1 MLIFLDRLFNALAGE
16 IDQYLVL
23 PLLYHFGWM
32 QWEELSFDWVLV
44 CVYGMFASSSPTPC
58 AGRWRRCF
66 RSSTGKIEKQW

>member
-1 MLIFLDRLFNALAGE
+1 MLILLDRLFNILAGE

-44 CVYGMFASSSPTPC
+44 
-58 AGRWRRCF
+58 
-66 RSSTGKIEKQW
+66 